1 MRRPDELLQF
11 STSYQEIGD
20 NMSNT
25 CRCLIVVGT
34 RPEAIKL
41 APVIIA
47 MKKSSAFEPVVVAT
61 AQHREMLDQ
70 ALSLFDIRPDYDL
83 NVMRPQQSLSSLTS
97 RVLLGL
103 EPVLAKERP
112 DWVIVQGD
120 TTTAFAGALA
130 GFYAHVPVAHVE
142 AGLRTRSIASPFPEE
157 ANRRLITRLASV
169 HFAPTKKAAANLL
182 AEGVPAE
189 TVHVTGNTAIDA
201 LYTILAL
208 QGEASSAGVE
218 AAAASELIAAS
229 TPPGTA
235 NNPANPANPAKAA
248 SSATGPGP
256 EGASRMLLVTTHR
269 RENWG
274 KPLEQ
279 VYHAILD
286 ILDVLPDVWVLFP
299 CHRNPVVREA
309 ANRILGAHPRVK
321 LTDPLDYK
329 YFVHALQEAR
339 LVLSDSGGVQE
350 EAPALRKPVLVLR
363 DETERQE
370 AVEAGTARLVG
381 TDRARIR
388 EEALALLTDPRRY
401 EEMANAGGANNPFGD
416 GHASERILDI
426 LRSTATYGR

>member
-1 MRRPDELLQF
+1 
-11 STSYQEIGD
+11 
-20 NMSNT
+20 MSNT
-25 CRCLIVVGT
+25 LRCLIVVGT

-47 MKKSSAFEPVVVAT
+47 MKKSSDFEPVVVAT

-70 ALSLFDIRPDYDL
+70 ALNLFDIRPDYDL
-83 NVMRPQQSLSSLTS
+83 NVMRPQQSLCSLTS

-103 EPVLAKERP
+103 EPVLAKEKP

-157 ANRRLITRLASV
+157 ANRRLITRLAAV
-169 HFAPTKKAAANLL
+169 HFAPTKRAAANLL

-201 LYTILAL
+201 LYAVLAL
-208 QGEASSAGVE
+208 HGEASSAGVE
-218 AAAASELIAAS
+218 AAAASEL
-229 TPPGTA
+229 TA
-235 NNPANPANPAKAA
+235 KSAKAA
-248 SSATGPGP
+248 SSAAGSGSGSGPGSGSGLAPGPGP
-256 EGASRMLLVTTHR
+256 GPGLAPGLGSGGASRMLLVTTHR

-286 ILDVLPDVWVLFP
+286 ILEALPDVWVLFP

-321 LTDPLDYK
+321 LTDPLDYRD
-329 YFVHALQEAR
+329 FVHALQAAT

-363 DETERQE
+363 EETERQE

-381 TDRARIR
+381 TDRVRIR
-388 EEALALLTDPRRY
+388 EEALALLTDRRRY

-416 GHASERILDI
+416 GHASERILAI
-426 LRSTATYGR
+426 LRSMSMHG

>member
-1 MRRPDELLQF
+1 MS
-11 STSYQEIGD
+11 STR
-20 NMSNT
+20 
-25 CRCLIVVGT
+25 RCLIVVGT

-47 MKKSSAFEPVVVAT
+47 MKKSSDFEPVVVAT

-70 ALSLFDIRPDYDL
+70 ALNLFDIRPDYDL
-83 NVMRPQQSLSSLTS
+83 DVMRPQQSLSSLTS
-97 RVLLGL
+97 HVLLGL
-103 EPVLAKERP
+103 EPVLAKEKP

-157 ANRRLITRLASV
+157 ANRRLITRLAAV

-201 LYTILAL
+201 LYTVLAL

-218 AAAASELIAAS
+218 AAAASELTAKPTSPIGLA
-229 TPPGTA
+229 TPATVTSLLAGA
-235 NNPANPANPAKAA
+235 G
-248 SSATGPGP
+248 SSRKP
-256 EGASRMLLVTTHR
+256 ASRMLLVTTHR

-286 ILDVLPDVWVLFP
+286 ILEALPDVWVLFP

-309 ANRILGAHPRVK
+309 ANRILGAHLRVK

-329 YFVHALQEAR
+329 DFVHALQEAT

-363 DETERQE
+363 EETERQE

-388 EEALALLTDPRRY
+388 EEALGLLTDPRRY

-416 GHASERILDI
+416 GHASERILDV
-426 LRSTATYGR
+426 LRSMSMHG

>member
-1 MRRPDELLQF
+1 MS
-11 STSYQEIGD
+11 STR
-20 NMSNT
+20 
-25 CRCLIVVGT
+25 RCLIVVGT

-47 MKKSSAFEPVVVAT
+47 MKKSSDFEPVVVAT

-70 ALSLFDIRPDYDL
+70 ALNLFDIRPDYDL
-83 NVMRPQQSLSSLTS
+83 NVMRPQQSLCSLTS

-103 EPVLAKERP
+103 EPVLAKEKP

-157 ANRRLITRLASV
+157 ANRRLITRLAAV

-201 LYTILAL
+201 LYTVLAL

-218 AAAASELIAAS
+218 AAAASELTAKPTSPIGLA
-229 TPPGTA
+229 TPATVTSLLAGA
-235 NNPANPANPAKAA
+235 G
-248 SSATGPGP
+248 SSRKP
-256 EGASRMLLVTTHR
+256 ASRMLLVTTHR

-286 ILDVLPDVWVLFP
+286 ILEALPDVWVLFP

-309 ANRILGAHPRVK
+309 ANRILGAHLRVK

-329 YFVHALQEAR
+329 DFVHALQEAT

-363 DETERQE
+363 EETERQE

-388 EEALALLTDPRRY
+388 EEALGLLTDPRRY

-416 GHASERILDI
+416 GHASERILDV
-426 LRSTATYGR
+426 LRSMSMHG